1 MKNYV
6 VGILSLFE
14 NVLKLFKI
22 TAENEYEAVKKG
34 MIEFNEDEESKQFEI
49 DWQNSEDYPKE
60 FSELYNIYEEIPFSV
75 IEI

>member
-14 NVLKLFKI
+14 NNLKLFKI

-49 DWQNSEDYPKE
+49 GWQNSEDYPKE